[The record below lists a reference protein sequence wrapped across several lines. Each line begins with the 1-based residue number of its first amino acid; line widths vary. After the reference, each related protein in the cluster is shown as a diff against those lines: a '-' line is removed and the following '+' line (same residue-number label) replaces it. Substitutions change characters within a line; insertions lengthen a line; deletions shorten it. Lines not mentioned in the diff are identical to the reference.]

1 MKRLKLA
8 IIILAAVLLLAGG
21 IFTVAYLVNDK
32 AEKDAKAEEDKLTMF
47 DFNEDNVDKI
57 EISNDGGDYVA
68 EYISG
73 TGWSLTNTDEF
84 TLNDAVVASMATNMS
99 SLKASKILEDEDPS
113 KYGFDT
119 PIKVSCYIGDEK
131 HTILVGDA
139 TPTYEN
145 FYVMK
150 ENDDNIYLIGYSNG
164 AVLSANKD
172 ELKQTYIFTYK
183 SYNIDQFAL
192 WEGKESDENVL
203 FSMSKDADDNWS
215 MEKPYKDNSVY
226 YTQVDEFLTDA
237 AKDQISTFVQEGCT
251 EAEYS
256 KFGFDNPQYVF
267 EVSAGEDSTKVIF
280 GDMIND
286 GEEMYGLFV
295 ESGQVVTF
303 IPTEIS
309 LLNYSTLDM
318 MNTSVF
324 STDISNVANVSVTI
338 NKNEVLLDMSGG
350 EENYLVNK
358 TNVSEISEDAK
369 SAFVTFFNSFN
380 NAYFEADERTAQPS
394 GDPTITIQYTQTNN
408 IVTVIEYIP
417 VPDSDKYYSMKNGE
431 YTGFVVDG
439 EIIDAISSSYENL
452 MNEIK

>member
-1 MKRLKLA
+1 MKRIKLA
-8 IIILAAVLLLAGG
+8 IIILAAVLLIAGG
-21 IFTVAYLVNDK
+21 IFAVAYFVNDK
-32 AEKDAKAEEDKLTMF
+32 AEKDAKAEEDRLTMF
-47 DFNEDNVDKI
+47 NFDDDYVDKI

-73 TGWSLTNTDEF
+73 TGWRLTNTDEF
-84 TLNDAVVASMATNMS
+84 TLNDSVVASMATNMS
-99 SLKASKILEDEDPS
+99 SLKATKILEGEDPS

-145 FYVMK
+145 FYAMK
-150 ENDDNIYLIGYSNG
+150 ENDDNIYLIGYSSG
-164 AVLSANKD
+164 AILAANKD
-172 ELKQTYIFTYK
+172 ELKQTYIFTYM
-183 SYNIDQFAL
+183 SYDIDHFAL

-203 FSMSKDADDNWS
+203 FSMNKDADDNWS
-215 MEKPYKDNSVY
+215 MEKPFKDNSVY

-237 AKDQISTFVQEGCT
+237 TKDQISTFVQEGCT
-251 EAEYS
+251 EADYS
-256 KFGFDNPQYVF
+256 KYGFDNPQYVF
-267 EVSAGEDSTKVIF
+267 EISAGDETTTVIF

-286 GEEMYGLFV
+286 DEEMYGLFV

-303 IPTEIS
+303 IPSEIS
-309 LLNYSTLDM
+309 LLNYQTLDM

-324 STDISNVANVSVTI
+324 STDISNVANVDVTL
-338 NKNEVLLDMSGG
+338 NSNEILLDMSRG
-350 EENYLVNK
+350 EEKYLVDE
-358 TNVSEISEDAK
+358 TNVSEISENAK
-369 SAFVTFFNSFN
+369 SAFITFFNSFN

-394 GDPTITIQYTQTNN
+394 GEPTVTIKYTLTNN

-439 EIIDAISSSYENL
+439 TIIDAINSSYESL

>member
-1 MKRLKLA
+1 
-8 IIILAAVLLLAGG
+8 
-21 IFTVAYLVNDK
+21 
-32 AEKDAKAEEDKLTMF
+32 MF

-145 FYVMK
+145 FYAMK

>member
-1 MKRLKLA
+1 MKRIKLA

-21 IFTVAYLVNDK
+21 IFTVAYFINDK

-73 TGWSLTNTDEF
+73 TGWRLTNTDEF
-84 TLNDAVVASMATNMS
+84 TLNDSVIASMATNMS
-99 SLKASKILEDEDPS
+99 SLKASKILENEDPS

-119 PIKVSCYIGDEK
+119 PVKISCYIGNEK

-145 FYVMK
+145 FYAMK

-164 AVLSANKD
+164 AVLAANKD

-183 SYNIDQFAL
+183 SYDIDHFAL
-192 WEGKESDENVL
+192 WKGKESDENVL
-203 FSMSKDADDNWS
+203 FSMNKDADDNWL
-215 MEKPYKDNSVY
+215 MEKPYKDSTVY

-237 AKDQISTFVQEGCT
+237 TKDQISTFVQEGCT
-251 EAEYS
+251 EADYS
-256 KFGFDNPQYVF
+256 KYGFDNPQYVF
-267 EVSAGEDSTKVIF
+267 EISAKDENTKVIF
-280 GDMIND
+280 GDMVND
-286 GEEMYGLFV
+286 SEEMYGLFV

-303 IPTEIS
+303 IPDEIS
-309 LLNYSTLDM
+309 LLNYGTLDM

-324 STDISNVANVSVTI
+324 STDISNVANVSVKI
-338 NKNEVLLDMSGG
+338 NENEVLLDMSGG
-350 EENYLVNK
+350 EEKYLVDE

-369 SAFVTFFNSFN
+369 SAFITFFNSFN
-380 NAYFEADERTAQPS
+380 NAYFEADERAAEPS
-394 GDPTITIQYTQTNN
+394 GNPTITIKYTQTNN

-439 EIIDAISSSYENL
+439 EIIETINSSYENL

>member
-145 FYVMK
+145 FYAMK